1 MPRHFYRVVQGIFLV
16 CKFYVSRNVQILLHS
31 AGVCDVGRSS
41 LAYQQVIQKDVTGSV
56 IPLEKQLRLAQH
68 PAVKARR
75 KLVGVG
81 GRGLRKH
88 PLFDWL
94 YLRQKT
100 LPGLLQVLVVLLPGF
115 LVRTAQNKVIHLE
128 QSVQPRRREEIHAL
142 LKQAIQE
149 IVGLYY
155 IVDHYL
161 GEIFPP
167 HFEGVVNLD
176 ERCPK
181 LFKRLSN
188 VLEVKKCHG
197 LPL

>member
-1 MPRHFYRVVQGIFLV
+1 WVNPREKIPPAPTTPSRKTTMSTNPSSNSCRLYPAEKDLACVGCQKFLETLPVPRHFYRVVQGIFFV

-94 YLRQKT
+94 Y
-100 LPGLLQVLVVLLPGF
+100 
-115 LVRTAQNKVIHLE
+115 
-128 QSVQPRRREEIHAL
+128 
-142 LKQAIQE
+142 
-149 IVGLYY
+149 
-155 IVDHYL
+155 
-161 GEIFPP
+161 
-167 HFEGVVNLD
+167 
-176 ERCPK
+176 
-181 LFKRLSN
+181 
-188 VLEVKKCHG
+188 
-197 LPL
+197 